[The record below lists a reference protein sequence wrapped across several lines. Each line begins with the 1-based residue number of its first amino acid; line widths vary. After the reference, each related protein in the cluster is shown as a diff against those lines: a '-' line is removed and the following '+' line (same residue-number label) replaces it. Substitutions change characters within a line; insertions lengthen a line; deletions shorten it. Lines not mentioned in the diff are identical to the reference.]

1 MNLNNSN
8 FNTRSGNTGSGKAG
22 PARQRGVSL
31 IVAMVLLIVL
41 TLIGVSSMN
50 TAIVELKMAG
60 SSQQQGIALN
70 RANELL
76 RVGEDDVVDIVT
88 TAAAFDFSTID
99 DGYYSKADNI
109 DVHNIDWA
117 AQGLDSVSV
126 PGDEYAAYIT
136 EYLGDEEIPGESRK
150 EGTDGRIIGGAV
162 HTFRITSRATAGK
175 SALRLVQSIYV
186 TASPP

>member
-1 MNLNNSN
+1 MNLNNSK
-8 FNTRSGNTGSGKAG
+8 FNTGSGKAAPG
-22 PARQRGVSL
+22 RQRGVSL
-31 IVAMVLLIVL
+31 IVALVMLIVL

-60 SSQQQGIALN
+60 SAQQQGIAQN

-76 RVGEDDVVDIVT
+76 RVGEDRVVAIVT
-88 TAAAFDFSTID
+88 DPLAFDFSAGG
-99 DGYYSKADNI
+99 DGYYAKADNI
-109 DVHNIDWA
+109 DVHDIQWA
-117 AQGLDSVSV
+117 DNGLSSV
-126 PGDEYAAYIT
+126 PGAGTGETYIA

-162 HTFRITSRATAGK
+162 HTFRITSRAAAGK

-186 TASPP
+186 TTSPP

>member
-1 MNLNNSN
+1 MNLNNSK
-8 FNTRSGNTGSGKAG
+8 FNTGSGKAG
-22 PARQRGVSL
+22 PGTQRGVSL
-31 IVAMVLLIVL
+31 IVALVMLIVL

-76 RVGEDDVVDIVT
+76 RVGEDRMEAIVT
-88 TAAAFDFSTID
+88 DPQAFDFAAAD
-99 DGYYSKADNI
+99 DGYYTKDDNI
-109 DVHNIDWA
+109 DVHNIHWA
-117 AQGLDSVSV
+117 DNGLNSIQGASS
-126 PGDEYAAYIT
+126 DEVYIA

-162 HTFRITSRATAGK
+162 HTFRITSRSAAGK

-186 TASPP
+186 STSPP